1 MHFVSSNIVAML
13 QPSGKLEMAEVSSA
27 QLRPPKDLNREN
39 SNRIGYAAGKWICET
54 LLERFTAQV
63 PAVVHRP
70 NPMVGEGGS
79 EPALMRTVDEYSRK
93 LGARPKLE
101 AKLWPGK
108 LDQIEVE
115 DVARDIVEIAL
126 EPRPKGAEA
135 SPFVVRNHCTNGA
148 FEVSNMQ
155 QVIKEREGLE
165 LEVWSVEKWLEKTTQ
180 MDMDR
185 SLGFIMRSTIES
197 KVAFPL
203 PSVRKGGV

>member
-1 MHFVSSNIVAML
+1 V
-13 QPSGKLEMAEVSSA
+13 
-27 QLRPPKDLNREN
+27 R
-39 SNRIGYAAGKWICET
+39 AA
-54 LLERFTAQV
+54 R
-63 PAVVHRP
+63 
-70 NPMVGEGGS
+70 
-79 EPALMRTVDEYSRK
+79 RTVDEYSRK

-126 EPRPKGAEA
+126 ELRPKGAEA

-180 MDMDR
+180 MDMEVVGLYYALNDR
-185 SLGFIMRSTIES
+185 VEGSVSPSERKERRGVRFKMRGEELS
-197 KVAFPL
+197 VLAFC
-203 PSVRKGGV
+203 RGGVLMID